1 MKRAKIIVIEGT
13 DGSGKETQSK
23 NIEKYLSD
31 SDNINIFQKLFEALL
46 LKWGL

>member
-23 NIEKYLSD
+23 NVEKYLV
-31 SDNINIFQKLFEALL
+31 NE
-46 LKWGL
+46 